1 MTLKKL
7 DYNVSECPRM
17 SYNVPECSE
26 RAAML
31 TRMLI
36 LLRMPGEML
45 GWMGMIERVLLNPIS
60 SSVTHE

>member
-1 MTLKKL
+1 M
-7 DYNVSECPRM
+7 NVPECPI
-17 SYNVPECSE
+17 YNVPECSE
-26 RAAML
+26 KAAML